1 MFLKPCQIPSG
12 YFITDVFLYLD
23 AMFRKRLFHPD
34 RANHESR
41 SSLAA
46 EEAMKTKKCLQA
58 LRYLWRNSQERSDDP
73 QVQALKEH
81 LVASPQQQRNQ
92 ELGDVPP
99 QNGQPALDDGEDDGE
114 GPEGVQADNE
124 EGSSEGAFSEG
135 AEEEEEA
142 EEDPC
147 LASQDGEG
155 DPIDESQHDGD
166 SQQVVANHH
175 HHDAAEDGGKVS
187 SSPHTVQDVS
197 SDDSEES
204 SVDVRD
210 SQVGGWMG
218 QFYARYGRFGKTE
231 KSYPNMPA
239 YVKEDNRP
247 LILQNIRNA
256 LTSHAKKMGAQF
268 AFASA

>member
-1 MFLKPCQIPSG
+1 MFLKPRQIPSG
-12 YFITDVFLYLD
+12 YFITDVYLYLD
-23 AMFRKRLFHPD
+23 AMFRRRLFHPD
-34 RANHESR
+34 RAKHESR
-41 SSLAA
+41 STLAA
-46 EEAMKTKKCLQA
+46 EEAMRTKKCLQA
-58 LRYLWRNSQERSDDP
+58 LRYLWRNSQERSHDP

-99 QNGQPALDDGEDDGE
+99 QHGHPALDDGGDGE
-114 GPEGVQADNE
+114 GPEGAQAHNE

-147 LASQDGEG
+147 LASYDGGG
-155 DPIDESQHDGD
+155 DLIDEN
-166 SQQVVANHH
+166 SQQVIANHH
-175 HHDAAEDGGKVS
+175 HDDAGEVS
-187 SSPHTVQDVS
+187 SSPHTVEDVS
-197 SDDSEES
+197 SDDIGEES
-204 SVDVRD
+204 SVDMRD

-231 KSYPNMPA
+231 KSYPNMPKF
-239 YVKEDNRP
+239 VKEDNRP
-247 LILQNIRNA
+247 RILQNIRKA
-256 LTSHAKKMGAQF
+256 LDSHAKKIGAHF